1 MVQCLRLCTSTAG
14 GMGSIPG
21 QATKIVHA
29 LRFNQKKKKKN
40 YRLVHPVQCYR
51 LMQMWLFNNLC
62 CEKGSFT
69 MPKVFHM
76 SNRSTFTHSLESV
89 ML

>member
-29 LRFNQKKKKKN
+29 LRFSQKKKKKI
-40 YRLVHPVQCYR
+40 
-51 LMQMWLFNNLC
+51 
-62 CEKGSFT
+62 T
-69 MPKVFHM
+69 I
-76 SNRSTFTHSLESV
+76 
-89 ML
+89 